1 MRLGKILPHV
11 IRQDQTCIPGKN
23 IATNLHTLSDVIKH
37 ANSRNIEAAI
47 LFLDQEKAFDRVDH
61 HFLFQTLRHLTFGDY
76 FISWIKTFVRDITSQ
91 FKVNGFLTDEILIT
105 RGVRQ
110 GDPLSALLYII
121 VAEVLG
127 NLIRTNKDTKGITI
141 KEIEQK
147 IL

>member
-1 MRLGKILPHV
+1 MHTWKKYCRKS
-11 IRQDQTCIPGKN
+11 CIPGRN
-23 IATNLHTLSDVIKH
+23 IAANLHTLNDVIKY

-61 HFLFQTLRHLTFGDY
+61 HFLFQTLRHLNFGDY
-76 FISWIKTFVRDITSQ
+76 FISWIKIFLRDITSQ
-91 FKVNGFLTDEILIT
+91 VKVNGFLTDEILIT

-127 NLIRTNKDTKGITI
+127 TLSEPIR
-141 KEIEQK
+141 
-147 IL
+147 ILRALQ